1 MAWRMRPRSLEEFV
15 GQGELLAKGKPLRR
29 AIEADR
35 LMSVILY
42 GPPGSGK
49 SSLAA
54 VIAEATQATFV
65 RLSAV
70 DAGVSQVRELI
81 RAARERLGQHGRRT
95 IVFLD
100 EIHRFNKGQQ
110 DALLPAVEDGT
121 IILIGATTENPYFE
135 VNRALLSR
143 SAVFRLE
150 PLQPEEIKVI
160 LRRALEDSERGLGQY
175 QVRFD
180 PAACDYLA
188 LQASGDAR
196 VALNSLEIAV
206 LTTPEGQD
214 GSRHL
219 TVAVVAD
226 SLQRKAMAYDKAGD
240 QHYDVISAFIKSLRG
255 SDPDAALHWLARMLA
270 AGEDPRFMARRMVIL
285 ASEDIGLADP
295 RALLV
300 ATAVAQAVEYV
311 GLPEA
316 RLALAEGAIYL
327 ACAPK
332 SNAVIQ
338 AMDAAGADLQRR
350 EIGSVPLHLRDANY
364 QGAGKLGHG
373 RDYKYPHN
381 FPDHYVPQQY
391 LPDPLRGTVYYR
403 PSSNGEEKELARRLH
418 NLRLRKQN

>member
-1 MAWRMRPRSLEEFV
+1 MRPRSLEEFV
-15 GQGELLAKGKPLRR
+15 GQADLLAAGKPFRR

-54 VIAEATQATFV
+54 VIAETTKAAFL

-81 RAARERLGQHGRRT
+81 QAARERLGQYGQRT
-95 IVFLD
+95 IVFVD

-121 IILIGATTENPYFE
+121 ITLIGATTENPYFE

-143 SAVFRLE
+143 STVLRLE
-150 PLQPEEIKVI
+150 PLRPEEIKVI
-160 LRRALEDSERGLGQY
+160 LRRALDDPDRGLGQF
-175 QVRFD
+175 QVRID
-180 PAACDYLA
+180 PEALDYLA
-188 LQASGDAR
+188 VQASGDAR
-196 VALNSLEIAV
+196 VALNSLDVAV
-206 LTTPEGQD
+206 LTTPAAED
-214 GSRHL
+214 GCRHL
-219 TVAVVAD
+219 TLPVIAD
-226 SLQRKAMAYDKAGD
+226 SLQRKAIVYDKAGD

-255 SDPDAALHWLARMLA
+255 SDPDAAVHWLARMLA
-270 AGEDPRFMARRMVIL
+270 AGEDPRFIARRMVIL

-300 ATAVAQAVEYV
+300 ATAVAQAVDYV

-316 RLALAEGAIYL
+316 RLALTEGAIYL

-338 AMDAAGADLQRR
+338 AIDAAAADLERR
-350 EIGSVPLHLRDANY
+350 EIGTVPLHLRDASY
-364 QGAGKLGHG
+364 RGAGELGHG

-381 FPDHYVPQQY
+381 FPGHFVAQQY
-391 LPDPLRGTVYYR
+391 LPAPLQGTVYYR
-403 PSSNGEEKELARRLH
+403 PSSSGEEREFAHRLN
-418 NLRLRKQN
+418 NLRQQKKN

>member
-1 MAWRMRPRSLEEFV
+1 MRPRSLEEFV
-15 GQGELLAKGKPLRR
+15 GQRDLLAEGKPLRR

-54 VIAEATQATFV
+54 VIAETTRAAFV
-65 RLSAV
+65 QLSAA

-81 RAARERLGQHGRRT
+81 QAARERLGQHGRRT

-121 IILIGATTENPYFE
+121 ITLIGATTENPYFE

-143 SAVFRLE
+143 SAIFRLE
-150 PLQPEEIKVI
+150 PLKPEEIKII
-160 LRRALEDSERGLGQY
+160 LRRALEDPERGLGQY
-175 QVRFD
+175 HVRID
-180 PAACDYLA
+180 PEALDYLA
-188 LQASGDAR
+188 IQASGDAR

-206 LTTPEGQD
+206 LTTSPGED
-214 GSRHL
+214 GYRHL
-219 TVAVVAD
+219 TLSVVAD
-226 SLQRKAMAYDKAGD
+226 SLQRKAIAYDKAGD

-270 AGEDPRFMARRMVIL
+270 AGEDPRFIARRMVIL

-338 AMDAAGADLQRR
+338 AMDAAEADLERR
-350 EIGSVPLHLRDANY
+350 DIGSVPLHLRDASY
-364 QGAGKLGHG
+364 QGAKELGHG

-381 FPDHYVPQQY
+381 FPDHHVPQQY
-391 LPDPLRGTVYYR
+391 LPAPLLGTIYYR
-403 PSSNGEEKELARRLH
+403 PSSSGEERELARRLH
-418 NLRLRKQN
+418 NLRLQKQN